1 MRVLVTRPQED
12 AAETAALLAARGHEA
27 VSAPLLGVHYHD
39 GDALNL
45 DGVQAL
51 LATSVNGIRAFI
63 RRSAS
68 RDIPVFAVGSQTA
81 EAARVA
87 GFTDVR
93 NADGNSQDLAAAV
106 RGWASPQAGTLLH
119 IAGAEAEGR
128 LADLLSMAG
137 YAVRTTVL
145 YDVPAATTLPPAAR
159 DALDAGTLDA
169 ALFLSARSATVFVEV
184 VTKARL
190 TAVCR
195 RLIAVCISEAAAK
208 PLAGLAFKE
217 IRIAARPNQAS
228 LLDCLG

>member
-12 AAETAALLAARGHEA
+12 AAETATLLAARGHA
-27 VSAPLLGVHYHD
+27 AISAPLLGVRYHD
-39 GDALNL
+39 GEALDL
-45 DGVQAL
+45 TGVQAL
-51 LATSVNGIRAFI
+51 LATSVNGIRAFV

-81 EAARVA
+81 QAARAA
-87 GFTDVR
+87 GFKDVR

-106 RGWASPQAGTLLH
+106 RGWAAPDAGTLLH

-128 LADLLSMAG
+128 LADLLTAAG
-137 YAVRTTVL
+137 YTVRTSVL
-145 YDVPAATTLPPAAR
+145 YDVPAAAALLPAAR
-159 DALDAGTLDA
+159 EALEAGTLDA
-169 ALFLSARSATVFVEV
+169 TLFLSARSAAVFVDI
-184 VTKARL
+184 VTQAGL
-190 TAVCR
+190 TAACR

-208 PLAGLAFKE
+208 PLTGLGFKE